1 MTTNKGVC
9 SAGAAP
15 RRSGYI
21 VYKEGPR
28 TTTLTYDEGY
38 LSTGAIEGIE
48 LALGMQGLALTSSKA
63 AILGG
68 HPLSE
73 TVSTA

>member
-1 MTTNKGVC
+1 
-9 SAGAAP
+9 
-15 RRSGYI
+15 
-21 VYKEGPR
+21 
-28 TTTLTYDEGY
+28 